1 MTFYQGKQMKHFVLG
16 TAGHV
21 DHGKTALIK
30 ALTGI
35 DTDRL
40 KEEKERGITIE
51 LGFASLTL
59 PSGQTLGI
67 VDVPGHEKFIK
78 NMVSGASGIDFV
90 MMVIAADEGIMPQTK
105 EHLNIC
111 SVLGIS
117 KGIIALTKID
127 LVEKDWLKLVQSEII
142 EFLQGTFL
150 EGAPIV
156 PVSAIKQEGLT
167 HLIEALEA
175 TTSHINEKTDDG
187 IFRLPVDRVFTMK
200 GFGTVVTGTLVSD
213 HIKTGDDIQILPQNI
228 TTSEEIEILPEYITT
243 RIRGIQ
249 VHNQTVEEARSGQ
262 RTAIN
267 LQGIEKSVIERG
279 DVLVCPQTVWPSL
292 RLDVLVEFLASNS
305 KNLKNRALVRL
316 HTGTSEIIARIILL
330 EKDELAPGQK
340 NFAQLVLSD
349 KDVVVSG
356 DHFVL
361 RSYSPITTIGG
372 GQIIDPLP
380 DKHKRLNDKIIEELN
395 LLQKGTLA
403 EKIPV
408 ILERAGFT
416 GINLRCMAFRLGINA
431 KKIREAL
438 ENLFSGKKAFLLDND
453 DTTVIS
459 ANFFHQFEELL
470 IKNISAYHK
479 KYSLKEGI
487 SREELKAS
495 SGNKI
500 SSKLFNMAIN
510 SLNKNGVIVS
520 DKDNVHLT
528 GYQVEFSEE
537 LDSLRR
543 DIAGVYNDAGLTP
556 SSLTEVMNKFKNQK
570 TKAQSIIK
578 LMLKEGDLIQ
588 INEELCFARETLEKL
603 RNNYKAQLIKDGKAT
618 PANFKDLTGL
628 SRKYIIPLMEYFD
641 MSRLTVRV
649 GDHRILREKI

>member
-167 HLIEALEA
+167 DLIEALEA

-213 HIKTGDDIQILPQNI
+213 HIKTGDDIQILPQN
-228 TTSEEIEILPEYITT
+228 ITT

-416 GINLRCMAFRLGINA
+416 GINLRCLAFRLGINA

>member
-1 MTFYQGKQMKHFVLG
+1 MKHFVLG

-51 LGFASLTL
+51 LGFASLNL

-78 NMVSGASGIDFV
+78 NMVSGAAGIDLV

-105 EHLNIC
+105 EHLHIC
-111 SVLGIS
+111 SLLGIS

-127 LVEKDWLKLVQSEII
+127 LVEKDWLELVQSEIS
-142 EFLQGTFL
+142 EFLRGSFL

-156 PVSAIKQEGLT
+156 PVSALKEKGLDNLIK
-167 HLIEALEA
+167 ALEA
-175 TTSHINEKTDDG
+175 TINNIPEKADSG

-213 HIKTGDDIQILPQNI
+213 RIKSGEDIQILP
-228 TTSEEIEILPEYITT
+228 EEIAA

-249 VHNQTVEEARSGQ
+249 VHNQPVEEAWAGQ

-267 LQGIEKSVIERG
+267 LQGIEKSAIKRG
-279 DVLVCPQTVWPSL
+279 DILARPETIRPSQ
-292 RLDVLVEFLASNS
+292 RLDVFVEFLSSNS
-305 KNLKNRALVRL
+305 KNLKNRTLIRL
-316 HTGTSEIIARIILL
+316 HTGTSEIIARVILL
-330 EKDELAPGQK
+330 EKDEIAPSQK
-340 NFAQLVLSD
+340 AFAQLVLAD
-349 KDVVVSG
+349 KDVVVAG
-356 DHFVL
+356 DRFVL

-380 DKHKRLNDKIIEELN
+380 AKHKRLNSKIIDELN
-395 LLQKGTLA
+395 LLQTGTLP
-403 EKIPV
+403 EKISV
-408 ILERAGFT
+408 ILERTGFT
-416 GINLRCMAFRLGINA
+416 GINLRGVAFRLGINA

-438 ENLFSGKKAFLLDND
+438 ENLFSSKKAFLLDSD

-459 ANFFHQFEELL
+459 AYFANQLEEL
-470 IKNISAYHK
+470 IGKNLTAYHK
-479 KYSLKEGI
+479 KNPLQEGI
-487 SREELKAS
+487 SKEELKAS
-495 SGNKI
+495 LGHFI
-500 SSKLFNMAIN
+500 SSKLFNMTMS
-510 SLNKNGVIVS
+510 SLNKKGSIVS
-520 DKDNVHLT
+520 DKNNVRLSGH
-528 GYQVEFSEE
+528 QVQLAGE
-537 LDSLRR
+537 LDSLRQA
-543 DIAGVYNDAGLTP
+543 ISKIYNEASLAPP
-556 SSLTEVMNKFKNQK
+556 SITDVMSKFKDQK
-570 TKAQSIIK
+570 AKAQSIIN
-578 LMLKEGDLIQ
+578 LMLKDGDLIK

-603 RNNYKAQLIKDGKAT
+603 RGDYKALLIKDGQAT
-618 PANFKDLTGL
+618 PASFKDLTAL

-641 MSRLTVRV
+641 MSKLTVRV
-649 GDHRILREKI
+649 ADHRILREKT